1 SGLNFLGILRFSLL
15 RLGTKPRALQAAR
28 NLDHGRWGALFARAM
43 QLPFLVLLIFPG
55 ILARDVFPDLEYPD
69 LAWPSL
75 IFEYMPV
82 GVRGLIVAALLAAL
96 MSSLDSVLNGA
107 FSPCRQ

>member
-1 SGLNFLGILRFSLL
+1 
-15 RLGTKPRALQAAR
+15 
-28 NLDHGRWGALFARAM
+28 M

-55 ILARDVFPDLEYPD
+55 ILARDVFPDLENPD

-82 GVRGLIVAALLAAL
+82 GVRGLVVAALLAAL

-107 FSPCRQ
+107 SSLVVNDFIKTSRKETLRHIQ

>member
-1 SGLNFLGILRFSLL
+1 MIWLGFYTWITNHVVVQRVL
-15 RLGTKPRALQAAR
+15 AAR
-28 NLDHGRWGALFARAM
+28 NLDHGRWGALFAGTM

-55 ILARDVFPDLEYPD
+55 ILARDVFPDLEDPD

-75 IFEYMPV
+75 IFEYKPV